1 MLRSWSGMVLFA
13 YLVTHFLNH
22 ALGLVS
28 LEAMEMGRGWF
39 VALWR
44 NWAGT
49 LALYGA
55 LAAHL
60 ALVLWSLYERRS
72 LRMPSWEFFQIVLGL
87 AIPPLLAMHVIGTRL
102 LFELYGIGDTYIYV
116 VMVIWV
122 FAPMD
127 GVLQTVALVVAW
139 LHGCI
144 GLHFWLR
151 IKPWYPRLVP
161 YVYAAALMLPVLA
174 LLGFARA
181 GQTLAVL
188 AQDPA
193 WVDSVITSLPF
204 PNESQIDTAYMLRN
218 SGFAVYAGL
227 IFSVVAARLVRAG
240 WERRR
245 GVYHLSYPGGRRV
258 RVTSG
263 MTILEASRTAGIP
276 HAEVCGGRGRCSTC
290 RVRIGSGY
298 DSLAPPDTDEQRV
311 LERVGVP
318 PRVRLACQTRPG
330 HDLEV
335 TPLLPPTATPRDSRA
350 RPENIQGSEQE
361 IAILFA
367 DLRAFTQLAESKL
380 PYDVVFLLNRYFRSM
395 GEAVEGAGGQIDKF
409 IGDGVMALF
418 GVGSDPTRGCR
429 EALAG
434 ARAMAE
440 QLDELNRALTSDL
453 DDPLRMGIGI
463 HTGSAIVGEMG
474 YADAVS
480 MTAIGDAVN
489 TASRL
494 ETLTKE
500 HGCQLIVSEQV
511 VERSGVDLSDFPS
524 HQIMVRGRREP
535 LTIRVIDDAK
545 TLPEARAEK

>member
-1 MLRSWSGMVLFA
+1 MVLFA
-13 YLVTHFLNH
+13 YLTTHFINH
-22 ALGLVS
+22 GLGLVS
-28 LEAMEMGRGWF
+28 LAAMEEGREWF
-39 VALWR
+39 LALWR

-49 LALYGA
+49 IALYGA
-55 LAAHL
+55 LTTHL
-60 ALVLWSLYERRS
+60 ALVLWALYQRRS
-72 LRMPSWEFFQIVLGL
+72 LRMPSWEAGQIALGL
-87 AIPPLLAMHVIGTRL
+87 VIPPLLAEHIIGTR
-102 LFELYGIGDTYIYV
+102 FLYEFFGVGDAYTYV
-116 VMVIWV
+116 VLVHWE
-122 FAPMD
+122 FAPEK
-127 GVLQTVALVVAW
+127 GALQTLMLLVAW

-151 IKPWYPRLVP
+151 IKPGYARLVP
-161 YVYAAALMLPVLA
+161 YLYGGALLLPVLA
-174 LLGFARA
+174 LLGFAKA
-181 GQTLAVL
+181 GQEVAVL
-188 AQDPA
+188 ARDPA
-193 WVDSVITSLPF
+193 WIEAVVTGLPF
-204 PNESQIDTAYMLRN
+204 PDEAAIAAAVMLRDTVY
-218 SGFAVYAGL
+218 AIYAGL
-227 IFSVVAARLVRAG
+227 ILSVVAARFIRAG

-311 LERVGVP
+311 LERVGAP

-350 RPENIQGSEQE
+350 RPGNVQGSEQE

-367 DLRAFTQLAESKL
+367 DLRAFTRFAEGKL
-380 PYDVVFLLNRYFRSM
+380 PYDVVFLLNRYFRAM
-395 GEAVEGAGGQIDKF
+395 GEAVESAGGQVDKF

-418 GVGSDPTRGCR
+418 GVGSGPARGCR

-434 ARAMAE
+434 ARAMAA
-440 QLDELNRALTSDL
+440 QLEELNGVLTSDL
-453 DDPLRMGIGI
+453 DEPLRMGIGI
-463 HTGSAIVGEMG
+463 HTGPAIVGEMG

-494 ETLTKE
+494 EALTKE

-511 VERSGVDLSDFPS
+511 VERAGVDLSGFPS

-535 LTIRVIDDAK
+535 LTIRVIADASR
-545 TLPEARAEK
+545 LPEMREGE